1 MSTTPSYP
9 ATFSPSSYHDL
20 AKKNIR
26 QELRYNGEDFP
37 RWQEKLR
44 ARVADLLGMKWFE
57 GERVALN
64 PRPLWKREHRL
75 GTIEKIVLSS
85 EEAVDFPAYVC
96 IPGNAQPPY
105 TWVIC
110 VQGHSTG
117 MHHSISVD
125 REDETVAIA
134 PNGDRDFAIGC
145 MERGLAAICV
155 EQRSFGERR
164 ELVRT
169 EPSSSGCHQAAWN
182 AVMLGRTL
190 PGERI
195 FDVDRAI
202 DYLETRDD
210 FDPARLGVLGNSGGG
225 MTALFSAALLPRIR
239 FAIPSCYFC
248 TFNDSILAMNHC
260 ACNYVPG
267 LSLVAEMGDIAGLI
281 APRPLIIVNGDEDTI
296 FPIEAAREE
305 FRHVQKIYAAA
316 GAPENCHHVVC
327 QGGHRFYAEP
337 AWATFLESETG
348 KL

>member
-1 MSTTPSYP
+1 MSTTPAYP

-20 AKKNIR
+20 AKERVR

-37 RWQEKLR
+37 QWQEKLR
-44 ARVADLLGMKWFE
+44 SRLYGMVGMPWHE
-57 GERVALN
+57 GERVPLN

-75 GTIEKIVLSS
+75 GTIEKMVLSS
-85 EEAVDFPAYVC
+85 EEGVDFPVYVC
-96 IPGNAQPPY
+96 VPKNAQPPH
-105 TWVIC
+105 TWVVC

-117 MHHSISVD
+117 MHKSIAVD
-125 REDETVAIA
+125 REDESVEIESQ
-134 PNGDRDFAIGC
+134 GDRDFALGC

-169 EPSSSGCHQAAWN
+169 EGSGVCHQAAWN

-190 PGERI
+190 LGQRV

-210 FDPARLGVLGNSGGG
+210 FDPARVGVMGNSGGG
-225 MTALFSAALLPRIR
+225 TTSLFSAALLPRIR

-248 TFNDSILAMNHC
+248 TFKDSILAMNHC

-281 APRPLIIVNGDEDTI
+281 APRPLILVNGDEDTI

-305 FRHVQKIYAAA
+305 FRQVQKIYAAA

-327 QGGHRFYAEP
+327 SGGHRFYAEP
-337 AWATFLESETG
+337 AWSAFFERCAG